1 MQTIQAGYKSV
12 SLLLTINWDRLLY
25 GIAIVV
31 ALYLA
36 AFVGSHAIVSMTHPT
51 GY

>member
-1 MQTIQAGYKSV
+1 MQTIHNGYKSV
-12 SLLLTINWDRLLY
+12 SLLLSINWDRLMY
-25 GIAIVV
+25 CFAIVV

-36 AFVGSHAIVSMTHPT
+36 AFLGSYAMGAMTHPT